1 MRERLLL
8 QIESFED
15 LPTLPEIITEIMDII
30 QTEDFSIKDLKQ
42 VIEKDPALTA
52 KLLKIANTFYYNPY
66 GSEITST
73 ERAIMQLG
81 TKNLLPVVFGLSLT
95 HIFTLKGNNFNVK
108 VFWIH
113 AYTCAHIAKRISKY
127 FSLPEPEAFTAGLL
141 HDVGKIVL
149 FKIIPREYIK
159 AIYLTEKENIPLYK
173 AERELFGLDHS
184 EAGFMLLNRWR
195 IPDIIKK
202 PVKYHHEPEK
212 AENYKELSALINIA
226 NIFARTSGQY
236 FGKDTYGID
245 LEEAPGW
252 KILRERAK
260 IKNTEDILMPITD
273 DVEEAIEF
281 ATIAWG

>member
-1 MRERLLL
+1 MREKLLS

-15 LPTLPEIITEIMDII
+15 LPTLPEIITEIMDIV

-42 VIEKDPALTA
+42 VIEKDPTLTA

-81 TKNLLPVVFGLSLT
+81 TRNLLPIVFGLSLT
-95 HIFTLKGNNFNVK
+95 HIFTIKGNNFNVK
-108 VFWIH
+108 LFWIH

-127 FSLPEPEAFTAGLL
+127 FSLPEPEAFTTGLL

-149 FKIIPREYIK
+149 YKIIPKEYIK
-159 AIYLTEKENIPLYK
+159 VIHLTEKENIPMYK
-173 AERELFGLDHS
+173 AERRLFGLDHT
-184 EAGFMLLNRWR
+184 EAGFLLLSRWR
-195 IPDIIKK
+195 IPDIIKE

-252 KILRERAK
+252 KILKERAK
-260 IKNTEDILMPITD
+260 VKNTEDILMPITD